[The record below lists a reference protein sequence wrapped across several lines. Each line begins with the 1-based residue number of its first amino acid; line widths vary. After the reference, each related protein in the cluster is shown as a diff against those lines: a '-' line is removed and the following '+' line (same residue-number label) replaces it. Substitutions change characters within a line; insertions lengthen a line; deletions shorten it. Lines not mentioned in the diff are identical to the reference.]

1 MAEKPNVQLEP
12 SEQLYFRGPVNE
24 ILTCQLKL
32 TNPNPRKVCFKV
44 KTTAPKRYCVR
55 PNNGIVEADSEAI
68 ILVMLQPYDQ
78 EGGDR
83 GKHKFMVQTTYAP
96 DNVTSD
102 KIDLDNIWRTTPAEL
117 IRDFKLRC
125 VFDHLNVNS
134 SPPQPAAV
142 AHSGSPASNASTVQ
156 TNGTDV
162 EIDSSSIVNNVA
174 LGHRTPDSRRAARPK
189 GEESSEELV
198 PSQSS
203 SRKGG
208 EVLSENDR
216 LRQEVNQLKRELL
229 QAREEGLRHRVAG
242 GGSPRPETAPTVPR
256 FNVPANQQGLE
267 FDLKQV
273 LSHPQCLII
282 AVACLVL
289 GVLFGKLLF

>member
-1 MAEKPNVQLEP
+1 M
-12 SEQLYFRGPVNE
+12 
-24 ILTCQLKL
+24 
-32 TNPNPRKVCFKV
+32 
-44 KTTAPKRYCVR
+44 
-55 PNNGIVEADSEAI
+55 EADSEAI

-96 DNVTSD
+96 DNVSAD

-117 IRDFKLRC
+117 IKDFKLRC

-134 SPPQPAAV
+134 TPPQPAAV
-142 AHSGSPASNASTVQ
+142 PPSGSPASNASTVQ

-162 EIDSSSIVNNVA
+162 EIDSSNIVNNVA
-174 LGHRTPDSRRAARPK
+174 LGHRTPDSRRARPNV
-189 GEESSEELV
+189 EESSEELV
-198 PSQSS
+198 PSQHS
-203 SRKGG
+203 SRKGER

-242 GGSPRPETAPTVPR
+242 GGSPRPETSPAVPR

-273 LSHPQCLII
+273 LAHPQCLII

-289 GVLFGKLLF
+289 GVLVGKLLF